1 MEINALDAGKFQKIN
16 VQDVKKQLVSKIKYM
31 NFSKNIKKKIFSK
44 ETITSLFLILFIFA
58 LDRITK
64 IAIIKHQTNNQG
76 IVVNDYLNFELIWNT
91 GISFGLFSQNANMY
105 YHLTSFLVFTV
116 IVFLIYL
123 IIKAFF
129 IEKILYSLI
138 LGGALGNLYDRL
150 IYFAVPDFIDLHIN
164 DFHWFTFNISDVFIT
179 CGIILIIAR
188 DTMVQNK

>member
-1 MEINALDAGKFQKIN
+1 MEKNALDAGKFQKIN
-16 VQDVKKQLVSKIKYM
+16 AQDVKKQPVSKIKYM

-64 IAIIKHQTNNQG
+64 IAIIKHQINNQG

-105 YHLTSFLVFTV
+105 YHLTTFLVFTV

-179 CGIILIIAR
+179 CGIILIIVR